1 MPTRVAIV
9 AACAA
14 LCATACLRVRAGDD
28 LPADGRGPLE
38 PALGRDAL
46 IGIAPAP
53 DAPGAASL
61 EGVTRARIVAAARA
75 RAARADPPA
84 GADAAARADPPAGGA
99 AAARADP
106 PAGADAAARAEP
118 PAGGAAADPAAR
130 AAADAAAGEAAAA
143 FVREILAA
151 AGLTL
156 APPGAGAGA
165 LARLRAG
172 LGARGAVYRDHLPW
186 AGDLVFLRG
195 TVAGAGA
202 APTHVAVVVE
212 VALDGTVSALGW
224 RDGAPRRDRLNPY
237 HPTRRRLDGRIVNSY
252 VRTIRPDDPPGTRYL
267 AGELLDAF
275 ADASRLLE

>member
-1 MPTRVAIV
+1 VPTRVAIV

-84 GADAAARADPPAGGA
+84 GAA

-118 PAGGAAADPAAR
+118 PASGAAADPAAR
-130 AAADAAAGEAAAA
+130 AAADAGAGEAAAA

-151 AGLTL
+151 AGVTL